1 MFRQDMFGQ
10 GKFRPGM
17 IRHGMFK
24 QGTIRQGM
32 FRQYMFRQGV
42 VMTAKLHFLPLKNYN
57 ICHKSFISEKGVFSL
72 SLNEWNYV

>member
-1 MFRQDMFGQ
+1 MYRQDMFGQ
-10 GKFRPGM
+10 GKFRQ
-17 IRHGMFK
+17 GMFRQAMFR

-57 ICHKSFISEKGVFSL
+57 ICPKSFISENGVFSL
-72 SLNEWNYV
+72 FLNE